1 MPCQHLMKKANVGMQ
16 ILNLFF
22 LTLYTIKWSE
32 NAIRLRESNFVYL
45 SGIETQVTSIF
56 CNWPTGWRFFLGGR
70 FWGKKVK
77 DKLSQIFLGWTHR
90 GFLESA
96 RRAGLMAD
104 FFRQLNSSSQLLI
117 TPTFDWRSLAKL
129 QILWKDAQFNH
140 FGSACNFFYLMKNHY
155 LLGNDIFF

>member
-1 MPCQHLMKKANVGMQ
+1 MRQDKKFLLWKTLATKQKTKILSWTTKGYLAFERLKALVKNCPNLQKLFLDNNQIEKVSKVPPVSLKYLNLSYFYLDENKNVWGQ

-77 DKLSQIFLGWTHR
+77 DKLSQIFLGWT
-90 GFLESA
+90 
-96 RRAGLMAD
+96 
-104 FFRQLNSSSQLLI
+104 
-117 TPTFDWRSLAKL
+117 P
-129 QILWKDAQFNH
+129 
-140 FGSACNFFYLMKNHY
+140 
-155 LLGNDIFF
+155 